1 MIGVERL
8 QGIIHGYA
16 RHTQHAWDARQT
28 VLQVQLRLSCTW
40 QLDIAP

>member
-1 MIGVERL
+1 MVGVQRPH
-8 QGIIHGYA
+8 GIIQDYA

-28 VLQVQLRLSCTW
+28 LLQVQLRLSCPW